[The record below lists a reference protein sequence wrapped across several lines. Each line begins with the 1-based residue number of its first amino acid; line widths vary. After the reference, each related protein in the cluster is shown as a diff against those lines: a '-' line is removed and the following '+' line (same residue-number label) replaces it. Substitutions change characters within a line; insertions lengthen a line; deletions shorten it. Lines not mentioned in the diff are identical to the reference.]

1 MDHTDARDALASSLP
16 SRATTASARRRQER
30 EPALALPICTLC
42 RARCRHSV
50 AEPLLQCPRCNNRSY
65 CTRVC
70 RARDWDV
77 GHAKECMELQPLE
90 MQVRV
95 YICIWVY
102 GCLRLECRPCRIRL
116 QLHTFQSE
124 KGNGC
129 IDGAARSIDAR
140 CNTLPHT
147 AKHTNKLQHRIAW
160 SCSRLKC
167 RCVYTYAYVC
177 ISASMYLYT

>member
-1 MDHTDARDALASSLP
+1 LQYASIDTSISIHISIFRPSLPMDHTDARDALASSLP

-30 EPALALPICTLC
+30 EPALALPMCTLC

-70 RARDWDV
+70 RARDWNV

-95 YICIWVY
+95 YICICVY
-102 GCLRLECRPCRIRL
+102 ICMRLECRPCR
-116 QLHTFQSE
+116 HS
-124 KGNGC
+124 
-129 IDGAARSIDAR
+129 AATPYTPVREG
-140 CNTLPHT
+140 
-147 AKHTNKLQHRIAW
+147 KW
-160 SCSRLKC
+160 
-167 RCVYTYAYVC
+167 VY
-177 ISASMYLYT
+177 